1 MFLGTGSP
9 ACHSRLPRLSEQ
21 GRHEE
26 VVARAGR
33 ARILPRGKAARA
45 WARSLVALGRADE
58 ARAVLLRD
66 FRKHAELPSLI
77 ALADLEATEGRL
89 GLAAAHY
96 ARAASLETDPLA
108 GRRDVCELFR
118 RRAAR
123 FFAEGEALAADLD
136 LRRVAMICPRGKKTT
151 DEAQW
156 RADRA
161 LHEQVVA
168 AAKIQARAQRTLG
181 GCEGERCRPPTLD
194 ARAQALAQALEQAR
208 AAGPAALREAAVR
221 LRVQLEPS
229 DVAELLAAELR
240 GELGLDLV
248 DLDELRGWIGESAAA
263 DVVAAA
269 DSRVSALAR
278 DYVRLRLAQ
287 LGPGYELPGD
297 DAARST
303 ASTVIRLLDAA
314 DDDPGAA
321 AMGWRVFVLLGDL
334 PSAEMALTGS
344 LGGRTTPGRAA
355 AVADDLARE
364 MTGESPPR
372 GTKRAG
378 GKVSAGTG
386 GLAGGGKVSA
396 RTGSPAGSRG
406 AGGSGEPA
414 TGGEVSAGTG
424 EPAGSRGEAASG
436 GKVSAGTGDPARS
449 RGAGGSDETS
459 GGKVSAGT
467 GDPAG
472 SRGAGGS
479 GEPAGGAKVSAG
491 TGDPAG
497 ASGDNMSVRTGSAAV
512 GKASKPAATSV
523 SGGTGASA
531 PGDMARGSDPPA
543 AAGGPAQRAVPP
555 PGLWSARVTVDAG
568 TLPRLLQLARLRG
581 AAGRRDQAVAI
592 AAWGLAEGQARGL
605 AAIAELAA
613 AEARHELGAGRPW
626 AALALA
632 TVVRGAPT
640 DDVVRAA
647 GSAIVLER
655 AACGE
660 RCGDADDRA
669 AVLQIF
675 GETWLLE
682 QERRA
687 TESAFAR
694 APAAPRGAACPL
706 LAESLAPDASGSLA
720 QALRLARKEGL
731 GAPGLGDALRGTIE
745 ADLTLDCAGRV
756 AVPLMYAADTRIA
769 AEALVDS
776 LAHVPQEIAAG
787 QLALQSELAL
797 VLGRRDHADQLVQAA
812 AAAAAEPRAV
822 WRRATRMAQWID
834 ARHYELLALR
844 QQLLHGVD
852 GDEADEVR
860 LRLAVRA
867 VRDGNDAWAP
877 RHSEAGREALIRG
890 VESYFAEVPPA
901 RRWHAREEL
910 ALALAEYA
918 WTDEEA
924 AALVRAA
931 VWPELAVVLTHPAAF
946 RRLERAFGGD
956 VPGVVAPAL
965 APAQLAAELAPVTPL
980 GDPSAPGAK
989 DTAEKTGSSAPG
1001 GKDMSGRAGTIGAG
1015 VSGAGGDMSGE
1026 PGSGTSTGQGA
1037 TGGSGGTARAGAK
1050 DMSGGAGASR
1060 PSDPAGAARPLPVEA
1075 EAFCSVE
1082 AMQPARLAALRGLS
1096 GAARLRAAAALAV
1109 TGDPAVR
1116 RRALQQLVAGLE
1128 PARIE
1133 AVLDVV
1139 IAGLAAVPGRQAAP
1153 MVVGDEDLLAVVFGL
1168 VRDPARRPREIKGQD
1183 G

>member
-45 WARSLVALGRADE
+45 WARSLVALGRHDE

-123 FFAEGEALAADLD
+123 FLAEGEALAADLD
-136 LRRVAMICPRGKKTT
+136 LRRVAMICPKGKATA
-151 DEAQW
+151 DEVQW

-181 GCEGERCRPPTLD
+181 GCEGKRCQPPTLD

-208 AAGPAALREAAVR
+208 AAGPAALREAALR
-221 LRVQLEPS
+221 FRVQLEPS

-321 AMGWRVFVLLGDL
+321 AMSWRVFVLLGDL

-344 LGGRTTPGRAA
+344 LGGRATPGRAA

-364 MTGESPPR
+364 TTGEPSPR

-386 GLAGGGKVSA
+386 RAAGGTKMSE
-396 RTGSPAGSRG
+396 RTGTPTGSTG

-414 TGGEVSAGTG
+414 S
-424 EPAGSRGEAASG
+424 GS
-436 GKVSAGTGDPARS
+436 KVSAGTGGPAGS
-449 RGAGGSDETS
+449 TGAGRSGEPASGS
-459 GGKVSAGT
+459 KVSAGT
-467 GDPAG
+467 GGPAG
-472 SRGAGGS
+472 SS
-479 GEPAGGAKVSAG
+479 GN
-491 TGDPAG
+491 
-497 ASGDNMSVRTGSAAV
+497 NMSVRIGSAAA
-512 GKASKPAATSV
+512 GKAGNSAGTSV
-523 SGGTGASA
+523 SGGTGGSAPASA
-531 PGDMARGSDPPA
+531 SGD
-543 AAGGPAQRAVPP
+543 AGGPAQRVVPP
-555 PGLWSARVTVDAG
+555 PGLWSARVAVDAA

-720 QALRLARKEGL
+720 QTLRLARKEGL
-731 GAPGLGDALRGTIE
+731 GAPGLGDALRRTIE

-756 AVPLMYAADTRIA
+756 AVPLMYAADTRVA
-769 AEALVDS
+769 AEALADS

-797 VLGRRDHADQLVQAA
+797 VLGRRDHADQLAQAA
-812 AAAAAEPRAV
+812 AAAAAEPREV

-860 LRLAVRA
+860 LGLAVRA

-910 ALALAEYA
+910 ALTLAEYA

-989 DTAEKTGSSAPG
+989 NMAGKTGPSAPG
-1001 GKDMSGRAGTIGAG
+1001 GKDMSGRAGTTGAVG
-1015 VSGAGGDMSGE
+1015 TGRTEPVGGGMSGE
-1026 PGSGTSTGQGA
+1026 PGSGTSAGKGA
-1037 TGGSGGTARAGAK
+1037 GGASGTPAGSGGAAPGGVAVSGAK
-1050 DMSGGAGASR
+1050 DMSEGAGTSG

-1109 TGDPAVR
+1109 TGDAAVR
-1116 RRALQQLVAGLE
+1116 KQALQQLVAGLE
-1128 PARIE
+1128 PARRE
-1133 AVLDVV
+1133 AVLDTV
-1139 IAGLAAVPGRQAAP
+1139 IAGLAAVPGREAAP

>member
-1 MFLGTGSP
+1 MTMFLGTGSP

-45 WARSLVALGRADE
+45 WARSLVALGRDDE

-77 ALADLEATEGRL
+77 ALADLEATEGRI

-123 FFAEGEALAADLD
+123 FLAEGEALAADLD
-136 LRRVAMICPRGKKTT
+136 LRRVAMICPKGKATT
-151 DEAQW
+151 DEVQW

-194 ARAQALAQALEQAR
+194 ARARALAQALEQAR
-208 AAGPAALREAAVR
+208 AAGPAALREAALR
-221 LRVQLEPS
+221 FRVQLGPS

-321 AMGWRVFVLLGDL
+321 AMSWRVFVLLGDL

-344 LGGRTTPGRAA
+344 LGGRATPGRAA

-364 MTGESPPR
+364 TTGEPPR
-372 GTKRAG
+372 GTKRADG
-378 GKVSAGTG
+378 GAKVSG
-386 GLAGGGKVSA
+386 
-396 RTGSPAGSRG
+396 RTGVPASSRG
-406 AGGSGEPA
+406 AGGSGEA
-414 TGGEVSAGTG
+414 A
-424 EPAGSRGEAASG
+424 GEA
-436 GKVSAGTGDPARS
+436 KVSAET
-449 RGAGGSDETS
+449 GGSAS
-459 GGKVSAGT
+459 
-467 GDPAG
+467 

-479 GEPAGGAKVSAG
+479 GETAGGTKVSAG
-491 TGDPAG
+491 TGGPAG
-497 ASGDNMSVRTGSAAV
+497 SSGNKMSVRTGPAAAE
-512 GKASKPAATSV
+512 KASKSAGTSV
-523 SGGTGASA
+523 SGGTGGSAPASA
-531 PGDMARGSDPPA
+531 PGD
-543 AAGGPAQRAVPP
+543 AGGPAQRVVPP
-555 PGLWSARVTVDAG
+555 PGLWSARVAVDAA

-605 AAIAELAA
+605 AAIVELAA

-706 LAESLAPDASGSLA
+706 LAESLAADASGSLA
-720 QALRLARKEGL
+720 QTLRLARREGL
-731 GAPGLGDALRGTIE
+731 GAPGLGDALRGTVE

-756 AVPLMYAADTRIA
+756 AVPLMYAADTRVA
-769 AEALVDS
+769 AEALADS

-797 VLGRRDHADQLVQAA
+797 VLGRRDHADQLAQAA
-812 AAAAAEPRAV
+812 AAAAADPRAV

-910 ALALAEYA
+910 ALTLAEYA

-989 DTAEKTGSSAPG
+989 NMPEKTGPSAPG
-1001 GKDMSGRAGTIGAG
+1001 GKDMSGRAGTTGTG
-1015 VSGAGGDMSGE
+1015 GTGRTEPVGGDMSGA
-1026 PGSGTSTGQGA
+1026 PGSGTSAEKGA
-1037 TGGSGGTARAGAK
+1037 GGASGTPAGSAITGAK
-1050 DMSGGAGASR
+1050 DMSEGAGASG
-1060 PSDPAGAARPLPVEA
+1060 PSGPAGAARPLPVEA

-1096 GAARLRAAAALAV
+1096 GAARLRAAVALAV
-1109 TGDPAVR
+1109 TGDAAVR
-1116 RRALQQLVAGLE
+1116 RQALQQLVAGLE
-1128 PARIE
+1128 PARRE
-1133 AVLDVV
+1133 AVLDTV
-1139 IAGLAAVPGRQAAP
+1139 IAGLAAVPGREAAP